1 MLRALMETHNYCKI
15 KDMETKKEIE
25 TIIKTLRV
33 QAKDNLAMADY
44 LESLTFTEA
53 PKEKKEK

>member
-1 MLRALMETHNYCKI
+1 
-15 KDMETKKEIE
+15 METKKEIE

-44 LESLTFTEA
+44 LESLTFTEVTER
-53 PKEKKEK
+53 EKRKVR

>member
-1 MLRALMETHNYCKI
+1 MQ
-15 KDMETKKEIE
+15 TKKEIE
-25 TIIKTLRV
+25 TIIKTLQV
-33 QAKDNLAMADY
+33 QSKDNLAIANY

>member
-1 MLRALMETHNYCKI
+1 MQ
-15 KDMETKKEIE
+15 TKKEIE